1 MSREDKQEFLLRV
14 FAHLRQRDFDMG
26 VGELLAALR
35 LLEED
40 WPSDGPAELRKDVQR
55 LWCHSWSA
63 EHAFNEIWDEQER
76 RKEETKPPPASP
88 EATPTERSDVQEESA
103 TRSRQS
109 AGEPVAAPPREAT
122 VSSLPVRAP
131 WLQEGRAEMTI
142 RWPLS
147 RRVMA
152 YAWQYL
158 RRTRAGGAATVIDLE
173 STIADI
179 ARNGYFVSPV
189 YRRPLRHGARLLL
202 LVDRRGS
209 MAPFHSLTR
218 DLIETAQQA
227 PTIEQTETLY
237 FHDVAAETLYTDP
250 LLNDPVGF
258 EQGLEDCGPETAALV
273 VSDAGSA
280 RGSLNADRVVA
291 TLEML
296 TALRRR
302 TPLVA
307 WLNPMPPSR
316 WAETSAQF
324 ISHMVSMFPLDANGL
339 IDAVKSVRGKFTKK
353 PGPNQ

>member
-1 MSREDKQEFLLRV
+1 MRGEDKEEFLIRV
-14 FAHLRQRDFDMG
+14 FTHLRRRDFDLG

-35 LLEED
+35 LFEED
-40 WPSDGPAELRKDVQR
+40 WPSGGPAELRKDVQR
-55 LWCHSWSA
+55 LWCHSWAA

-76 RKEETKPPPASP
+76 RKEEAKPPTASP
-88 EATPTERSDVQEESA
+88 PTTPSERSDAQDESA
-103 TRSRQS
+103 ARSRQP
-109 AGEPVAAPPREAT
+109 AGEPLPAPPREAA

-179 ARNGYFVSPV
+179 ARKGYFVSPV
-189 YRRPLRHGARLLL
+189 YRRPLRHHARLLL

-209 MAPFHSLTR
+209 MVPFHSLTR

-227 PTIEQTETLY
+227 PTIEQAETLY
-237 FHDVAAETLYTDP
+237 FHDVATEILYTDP
-250 LLNDPVGF
+250 LLNDPVGS
-258 EQGLEDCGPETAALV
+258 EQGLTDCGSETAVLI
-273 VSDAGSA
+273 VSDAGAA
-280 RGSLNADRVVA
+280 RGSLNADRVLA

-296 TALRRR
+296 TALRRH

-307 WLNPMPPSR
+307 WLNPMPPPR
-316 WAETSAQF
+316 WAETSAQL

-339 IDAVKSVRGKFTKK
+339 IDAVKSVRGKFSKK
-353 PGPNQ
+353 PGPNR